1 MAAYLARRRFGH
13 PAGEI
18 AVVLGY
24 RTASSVTRAVAR
36 IESGSN
42 KLDHAATKL
51 ENVPLFPLSHFPFLT
66 QHFIRLNCCE
76 TTSNA
81 FWEIPE

>member
-18 AVVLGY
+18 AVLLGY

-36 IESGSN
+36 IESGGN
-42 KLDHAATKL
+42 KLHRTATKL
-51 ENVPLFPLSHFPFLT
+51 ENAL
-66 QHFIRLNCCE
+66 R
-76 TTSNA
+76 
-81 FWEIPE
+81 